1 MFGRGLNFTSI
12 QKNSRHDK
20 TRVARQ
26 QDASLAGIH
35 RESMVN
41 ELESLQREEELL
53 EKKLKS
59 VASIAEKQTIQAEI
73 DLVKLRIKRFEY
85 RIDRFDRDQGN

>member
-1 MFGRGLNFTSI
+1 
-12 QKNSRHDK
+12 
-20 TRVARQ
+20 
-26 QDASLAGIH
+26 
-35 RESMVN
+35 MVN